1 MKKNLLKVFLLSVAT
16 VGMVFSSCTNYDDDI
31 NDLNQKIED
40 LSGKVALKADQS
52 AVQALEQK
60 LAGIDFSKYV
70 TKEGLDAAIKG
81 VEDQTKSE
89 IEAAIKGI
97 KTLSENDV
105 KSIFNEQMKAYDV
118 WGSVNTKVADAIQEA
133 LKGTLKQSD
142 INTIIAAAVAEI
154 NKDGSDIQKAIL
166 SIVGKDMEAA
176 LANYV
181 TKDVL
186 NGYVTAE
193 AANAKYTAMEAAVE
207 AKLDAAN
214 KALVAEITKQIADN
228 NTIQKADLDKAF
240 AKYDKEIASLWSAVS
255 NLAGRIQS
263 LVYVPSTL
271 DGKAVFGSYSIAG
284 IGTPVSLTSGNGV
297 KSTMTFRVSPASLAE
312 ALVNGYKDGTVKMA
326 FLPEKL
332 TRATEIKFEVEGV
345 SLGKDGKI
353 DVLARTNYTYPSVD
367 ETYAVALQVINSKKQ
382 EGETI
387 ETGIEFTSAY
397 VSTTGSDSVN
407 VYDNIVLV
415 DEKLKEVDPMAISDD
430 IAYNN
435 TTASHKFLD
444 GYKYAY
450 KVSANQI
457 ITLAEA
463 AAKYNWDVKPEEAV
477 AIERTAFTSTGVT
490 ELNVDP
496 QNPMANAA
504 AKAKFVTVGL
514 KQAKA
519 GNIDKVVTDAGKLG
533 IKVGN
538 ATVYGTKAY
547 EAKLNITREKLAAIT
562 LEAVNFVWDYNKYVG
577 GGQYEKQIQIGSG
590 LTYEQ
595 FNNLNFSAATWTV
608 DGAIKTANASASV
621 NANLASSPSAASDVQ
636 LLDLEVSGYN
646 KGTGALNYKVNV
658 PISSVAEVEFNGVV
672 NFKGL
677 PEVEFPISVPAG
689 EYTVDGDN
697 LVVEIAEHFSDSL
710 YKVNETALKEHFTN
724 GANFVSFMS
733 SATLAKSFPAE
744 EKKPSPTA
752 AAVAY
757 AGLELATANGALNAY
772 FVSRFIDFN
781 DLEAYTFKVQP
792 STDIKVADAGFT
804 VKFIKD
810 NTVTIN
816 KDNNFFLMKGTDLYT
831 PDGKTPYVVATGV
844 RDGANYTIGNIDLD
858 KAYKASKTG
867 AVVTYELAAVPADYT
882 GTYPTISGTILNWN
896 GCSFN
901 SVEVTAKLT
910 VDGIL
915 VDVKK
920 FNATIENP
928 IVGPAV
934 QAFVSETGEELNV
947 VKVAANQAASISLFK
962 GVTLKDFADKL
973 VIDPVAGALVAES
986 VSAYDVA
993 VTYGTPAYK
1002 VKKNGAFVE
1011 DNTISFDRLSVSS
1024 GALNVSASDARL
1036 AHEIEV
1042 TVPVKLTH
1050 KYSIE
1055 KKTTGT
1061 TTTWEPKPLEFNVVF
1076 IVKNAE

>member
-1 MKKNLLKVFLLSVAT
+1 MKKNLLKVFLLSAAT

-60 LAGIDFSKYV
+60 LSGIDFSKYV
-70 TKEGLDAAIKG
+70 TTEGLDAAIKA
-81 VEDQTKSE
+81 VEKQTKADL
-89 IEAAIKGI
+89 EAAIKGI
-97 KTLSENDV
+97 KTLSEDDV
-105 KSIFNEQMKAYDV
+105 KGIFNKQMEAYDI

-133 LKGTLKQSD
+133 LKGTLKQGD
-142 INTIIAAAVAEI
+142 INDIIAAAVAEI

-207 AKLDAAN
+207 TKLDAAN

-240 AKYDKEIASLWSAVS
+240 AEYDKEIADLWSAVG
-255 NLAGRIQS
+255 NLANRIQS

-271 DGKAVFGSYSIAG
+271 DGKAAFGSYRIVG
-284 IGTPVSLTSGNGV
+284 TGTPASLTNGNGA

-367 ETYAVALQVINSKKQ
+367 ETYAVALQVINSRKQ

-397 VSTTGSDSVN
+397 VSTTGSGSVN

-430 IAYNN
+430 IAYNK

-457 ITLAEA
+457 ITLADA
-463 AAKYNWDVKPEEAV
+463 AAKYNWDVIPADAV
-477 AIERTAFTSTGVT
+477 VIERTAFTSTGVT

-496 QNPMANAA
+496 QNPTT

-538 ATVYGTKAY
+538 ATVYGAKAY
-547 EAKLNITREKLAAIT
+547 EAKLNITREKLAIT
-562 LEAVNFVWDYNKYVG
+562 LETVNFVWDYNKYVG
-577 GGQYEKQIQIGSG
+577 GGQYEKQIQIGPG

-595 FNNLNFSAATWTV
+595 FNDLDFSAATWTV

-621 NANLASSPSAASDVQ
+621 SAHLASSPSAASDVQ
-636 LLDLEVSGYN
+636 FLDLEVSNYN

-689 EYTVDGDN
+689 QYTVSGDN
-697 LVVEIAEHFSDSL
+697 LVVEIASNFSDSL
-710 YKVNETALKEHFTN
+710 YKVNETALKEHFNN
-724 GANFVSFMS
+724 GANFTSFMS
-733 SATLAKSFPAE
+733 SATLEKRFPAE
-744 EKKPSPTA
+744 QRKPSPTA
-752 AAVAY
+752 AAVNY
-757 AGLELATANGALNAY
+757 AGLKLATANGALNAY
-772 FVSRFIDFN
+772 FVSSFIDFN
-781 DLEAYTFKVQP
+781 GFEEYNFKVQP

-810 NTVTIN
+810 NTVTIK

-831 PDGKTPYVVATGV
+831 DNETPYVVATGV

-867 AVVTYELAAVPADYT
+867 AVVTYELAAAPT
-882 GTYPTISGTILNWN
+882 GYAGAYPTISGTTLDWN
-896 GCSFN
+896 GCSLN

-910 VDGIL
+910 VDGVL
-915 VDVKK
+915 VEVKK
-920 FNATIENP
+920 FNATINNP

-934 QAFVSETGEELNV
+934 QEFVSETGEELNV
-947 VKVAANQAASISLFK
+947 VKVAANQAASVSLLT
-962 GVTLKDFADKL
+962 GVTLKDFADSL
-973 VIDPVAGALVAES
+973 VINPETGALDAES

-993 VTYGTPAYK
+993 VTYGTPIYK
-1002 VKKNGAFVE
+1002 VKKNGAFVV
-1011 DNTISFDRLSVSS
+1011 DGSISFDRLSVSAG

-1050 KYSIE
+1050 KYSVE

-1061 TTTWEPKPLEFNVVF
+1061 TTTWERKPIEFDVVF

>member
-1 MKKNLLKVFLLSVAT
+1 MKKNLFKVFLLSAAT

-60 LAGIDFSKYV
+60 LSGIDFSKYV
-70 TKEGLDAAIKG
+70 TTEGLDAAIKA
-81 VEDQTKSE
+81 VEKQTKADL
-89 IEAAIKGI
+89 EAAIKGI
-97 KTLSENDV
+97 KTLSEDDV
-105 KSIFNEQMKAYDV
+105 KGIFNKQMEAYDI

-133 LKGTLKQSD
+133 LKGTLKQGD
-142 INTIIAAAVAEI
+142 INDIIAAAVAEI

-186 NGYVTAE
+186 NGYVTAD
-193 AANAKYTAMEAAVE
+193 AANAKYTAMEASVE
-207 AKLDAAN
+207 AKLAAAN
-214 KALVAEITKQIADN
+214 KALVAEITKQITDN
-228 NTIQKADLDKAF
+228 NTLQKADLDKAF
-240 AKYDKEIASLWSAVS
+240 AEYDKEIASLWSAIS

-271 DGKAVFGSYSIAG
+271 DGKAAFGSYRIAG
-284 IGTPVSLTSGNGV
+284 TGTPVSLTNGNGA

-397 VSTTGSDSVN
+397 VSTTGSGSVN

-457 ITLAEA
+457 ITLADA
-463 AAKYNWDVKPEEAV
+463 AAKYNWDVKPADAV

-496 QNPMANAA
+496 QNPMVNAA

-533 IKVGN
+533 ITVGN

-562 LEAVNFVWDYNKYVG
+562 LETVNFVWDYNKYVG

-595 FNNLNFSAATWTV
+595 FNDLDFSAATWTV

-621 NANLASSPSAASDVQ
+621 SAHLASSPSAAGDVQ
-636 LLDLEVSGYN
+636 LLDLEVSNYN
-646 KGTGALNYKVNV
+646 KGTGAINYKVNV
-658 PISSVAEVEFNGVV
+658 PISFVAEVEFNGVV

-689 EYTVDGDN
+689 EYTVDGDD
-697 LVVEIAEHFSDSL
+697 LVVQIAEHFSDSL
-710 YKVNETALKEHFTN
+710 YKVNETALKEHFNN
-724 GANFVSFMS
+724 GANFTSFMS
-733 SATLAKSFPAE
+733 SATLEKRFPAE
-744 EKKPSPTA
+744 QKKPSPTA
-752 AAVAY
+752 AAVNY

-772 FVSRFIDFN
+772 FVSSFIDFN
-781 DLEAYTFKVQP
+781 DFEEYNFKVQP
-792 STDIKVADAGFT
+792 STDIKVANAGFT

-810 NTVTIN
+810 NTVTIK

-831 PDGKTPYVVATGV
+831 DKETPYVVATGV

-867 AVVTYELAAVPADYT
+867 AVVTYELAAAPT
-882 GTYPTISGTILNWN
+882 GYAGAYPTISGTTLNWN
-896 GCSFN
+896 GCSLN

-915 VDVKK
+915 VEVQK
-920 FNATIENP
+920 FNATINNP

-934 QAFVSETGEELNV
+934 QEFVSETGEELNV
-947 VKVAANQAASISLFK
+947 VKVAANQAASVSLFK

-973 VIDPVAGALVAES
+973 VIDPVAGALDAES

-993 VTYGTPAYK
+993 VTYGTPIYK
-1002 VKKNGAFVE
+1002 VKKNGAFAV
-1011 DNTISFDRLSVSS
+1011 DGSISFDRLSVAGGVLS
-1024 GALNVSASDARL
+1024 VSASDARL
-1036 AHEIEV
+1036 AYEIEV
-1042 TVPVKLTH
+1042 TVPVELTH
-1050 KYSIE
+1050 KYSFE
-1055 KKTTGT
+1055 EKTTGT
-1061 TTTWEPKPLEFNVVF
+1061 TTTWEPKPIKFDVVF